1 MTNMQDL
8 DDMIKM
14 FIEESKDEDPR
25 SAENRPKRK
34 ISRAGIER
42 LVI

>member
-1 MTNMQDL
+1 
-8 DDMIKM
+8 MIKM

-25 SAENRPKRK
+25 SAENRPKTQNYV
-34 ISRAGIER
+34 AGIER